1 MEFTEEQLFLDSVAL
16 YSLIED
22 IGENIYNNH
31 ILIHP
36 EHKNH
41 PIFTFEWDND
51 LYENENRTV
60 LQHLSE
66 DIIFNIHSNL
76 NDTIYHMRKLF
87 SIAWSYFERLLEIE
101 NIGEIVKEQSFIK
114 NNIIIIQ
121 TIFDELSNTEDY
133 YHQNI
138 WRLRTNQL

>member
-41 PIFTFEWDND
+41 SIFTFEWDND